1 MSARRTSGS
10 VAMDDYLEQI
20 RHLIESK
27 GHARAIDI
35 SRNLR
40 ISQASVTNMLRRL
53 HQEGLVH
60 HERYR
65 GTTLTDQGQRI
76 ADEIIERHNTLTRFF
91 RLFHIDE
98 DTIYRDVEGM
108 EHHVSHSAL
117 EVFRS
122 ISDTLE
128 QDTHLLNTIRSH
140 MTSPSRGS

>member
-1 MSARRTSGS
+1 
-10 VAMDDYLEQI
+10 MDDYLEQI

-60 HERYR
+60 HEHYR
-65 GTTLTDQGQRI
+65 GTTLTPKGQSI

-98 DTIYRDVEGM
+98 GTIYRDVEGM

-117 EVFRS
+117 QVFRS
-122 ISDTLE
+122 IADTLE
-128 QDTHLLNTIRSH
+128 QNTTLLETIRSRLA
-140 MTSPSRGS
+140 TPSRGS